1 MSVEQRSQSNNQ
13 PESRIG
19 VIGGGTMILNNL
31 EFLRENASLTPFNNN
46 NLAFGQSPNS
56 RKMNY
61 FKAILKSRCESNNG
75 SQ

>member
-19 VIGGGTMILNNL
+19 GIGGTMISNNL

-46 NLAFGQSPNS
+46 NLGFGQSPKS